1 MNLQYIFSMA
11 ISINLFANYNIYIYA
26 FSRRF
31 YPKRL
36 IQAICFCFFV
46 SMCVPWELNPQPS
59 ALLMQCSTT
68 EPQELIICV
77 LAAFAQVKKVV
88 KINICCLFLSMCTL
102 L

>member
-1 MNLQYIFSMA
+1 MNLQYIFPMA
-11 ISINLFANYNIYIYA
+11 ISINLFANYNIYMYA

-36 IQAICFCFFV
+36 IQAIRFCFFV
-46 SMCVPWELNPQPS
+46 SMCELNPQPS
-59 ALLMQCSTT
+59 VLLMQCSTT

-77 LAAFAQVKKVV
+77 LAVFAQVKEVV
-88 KINICCLFLSMCTL
+88 KMNICCLFLSMCTL